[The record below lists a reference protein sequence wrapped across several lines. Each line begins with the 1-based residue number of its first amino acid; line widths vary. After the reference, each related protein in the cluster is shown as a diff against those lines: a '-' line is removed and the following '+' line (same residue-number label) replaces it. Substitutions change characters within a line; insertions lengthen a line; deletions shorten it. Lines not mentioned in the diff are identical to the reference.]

1 MSKPKDALIAIV
13 SLLIVGTA
21 GVWLYRSV
29 TDEPVA
35 GDLNFR
41 LGNRYME
48 SGEYEKALAAFDAAI
63 ESTSGNAAFHMGR
76 AIALMQLER
85 YRQAR
90 ESFDVAVTRDPH
102 FGEAYANRGIFLDRT
117 GHYEEAIRDYRK
129 ALELK
134 GDLDKGPGRMWR
146 FLHRPGEHP
155 STLSERAA
163 YLEAEL
169 MKPPEE
175 RVLRIPDL
183 DREERMYTP

>member
-1 MSKPKDALIAIV
+1 MSSQKDALIAIV
-13 SLLIVGTA
+13 GLLIVGTA

-35 GDLNFR
+35 GDRDFR

-48 SGEYEKALAAFDAAI
+48 SGEYETALAAFDAAI
-63 ESTSGNAAFHMGR
+63 ESTSGIAAFHMGR

-102 FGEAYANRGIFLDRT
+102 FAEAYANRGIFLDRT

-134 GDLDKGPGRMWR
+134 GDLDKGPGRMWQ